1 MGLMRLRGLLLVLVG
16 VVVLGLPAGASALS
30 VYQPAFSFAGGETPA
45 GSFGDANGVAVDEA
59 TGDVYVADV
68 ANNVVDKFTAA
79 GVYLG
84 QITGVGSPAG
94 GFAFAN
100 PAAVAVDNSTNP
112 LDASRG
118 DVYVLDSGHNVID
131 RFDDTGLYLGQLK
144 ETGGGPF
151 AGTPLYGVAV
161 DSEGNAWVYQSN
173 DEVDEFDSSGGFV
186 SSFSTGF
193 GASPG
198 FAVDALDDVF
208 FLRGFPATQ
217 EETSTGGEPRE
228 VDPCGCGVAIAT
240 NRAGD
245 VYVDEGA
252 DIAEFDAAHHPL
264 TQFGSSQLTASGT
277 GGIAVSSATGRA
289 YVANPAD
296 GKVYAYD
303 AVVVP
308 DTTTEPASSVRETSA
323 TLNGTVN
330 PAGLPVTS
338 CSFEYGT
345 EASYG
350 QSVPCAQTPAQIGSG
365 TAPVAVSANLSGLQP
380 LTTYHFRFVA
390 GNANGVNEGARD
402 ETFITPTQPSVEG
415 VSLAAVGSTTATVGT
430 QVNANYASTSY
441 YVEYGTSAAYGSSIP
456 AESLGVPLGPVGV
469 QIHMSGLQPG
479 TVYHYRVVALN
490 TIGITRSAD
499 ATFTTLPSSGAS
511 GTALP
516 DGRAFEQVSPP
527 GNGEVYIPD
536 IITPRTLG
544 FEDSR
549 TDAPYRAA
557 ADGDGVVYVGDPPG
571 SGVGGNGQQGNGH
584 VSDNEYLATRSAQGW
599 TAGDIEPPPPVEG
612 ESHPHFQALSND
624 LSMAYF
630 NSSDQP
636 PLAGAPANCD
646 GLYSRSG
653 EGVFARVFT
662 STLTPGYCG
671 RPLFAGASVDGSR
684 VFFQSEAALIA
695 GAVPASGSVQ
705 GQYCFYDCD
714 LYESVGGRLS
724 LVNVLP
730 GGGVDPHATF
740 GGLNALAAG
749 LSEEFVRPDLSGAVS
764 ADGLLVF
771 WSDAS
776 TGVVY
781 VRVNGTSTVQVSAG
795 AARFWGASADGR
807 FAFYTEGERLLRFDL
822 EKGTREELAGAGAD
836 VQGVT
841 GISEDGSYVY
851 FVANGALAAG
861 ATPGTCQQKAFY
873 IEEEGLSCSLYALHV
888 GEPAV
893 FVASLAAT
901 DNNISV
907 NADTNENFGDW
918 AAPLGLRTAEVSA
931 DGHAVAFSSSLPLA
945 GTGSQGGPN
954 VFVYTYGRGGGHMLC
969 ASCDRFGVGGE
980 VIPSLQETFM
990 RRWFSDDGNRV
1001 FFETAAPLSPADL
1014 NGRDDVYEWER
1025 DGSGSCGEPAG
1036 CVYLLSGGTSGDES
1050 IFVDASANGDDV
1062 FFTSRG
1068 QLVPSD
1074 HDESID
1080 LYDARVGGGFAS
1092 VSAPMCSGADC
1103 QGVPP
1108 APSVFATPSSATFSG
1123 GGNLAP
1129 PPVVGVKAKAKK
1141 VKQCRR
1147 GSVRRHGRCVKQK
1160 PRARAK
1166 GSGKRA
1172 KKGRK

>member
-45 GSFGDANGVAVDEA
+45 GSFGEANGVAVDEA

-84 QITGVGSPAG
+84 QITGAGSPAG

-161 DSEGNAWVYQSN
+161 DGEGNAWVYQSSA
-173 DEVDEFDSSGGFV
+173 EVDEFDSSGGFV

-208 FLRGFPATQ
+208 FLRGEPVAM
-217 EETSTGGEPRE
+217 EETSMGGELGT

-240 NRAGD
+240 SRAGD

-252 DIAEFDAAHHPL
+252 DIAEFDAAHDPL
-264 TQFGSSQLTASGT
+264 TRFGSSQLTASGR
-277 GGIAVSSATGRA
+277 GGVAVSSATGRV
-289 YVANPAD
+289 YVANPTD

-303 AVVVP
+303 AVVLP
-308 DTTTEPASSVRETSA
+308 DTTIEPASGVQETSA

-330 PAGLPVTS
+330 PDGVPVTS

-350 QSVPCAQTPAQIGSG
+350 QSVPCAQTPVQIGSG
-365 TAPVAVSANLSGLQP
+365 TAPVAVSADISGLQGA
-380 LTTYHFRFVA
+380 TTYHFRLVA
-390 GNANGVNEGARD
+390 GNANGTNEGARD
-402 ETFITPTQPSVEG
+402 ETFNTPAPPSVEG
-415 VSLAAVGSTTATVGT
+415 VSSAEVGSTTATVSAH
-430 QVNANYASTSY
+430 VNANYVSTSY
-441 YVEYGTSAAYGSSIP
+441 YVEYGTSTAYGSSTP
-456 AESLGVPLGPVGV
+456 VEDLGVPLGSVGV
-469 QIHMSGLQPG
+469 QVHLSGLQSG
-479 TVYHYRVVALN
+479 TVYHYRMVATNAMGSTPGL
-490 TIGITRSAD
+490 D
-499 ATFTTLPSSGAS
+499 ATFTTPPVIAS
-511 GTALP
+511 QGLP
-516 DGRAFEQVSPP
+516 DGRAYEQVSPP

-536 IITPRTLG
+536 IETPFREG
-544 FEDSR
+544 FADNR

-557 ADGDGVVYVGDPPG
+557 TDGDGVVYVGDPPG

-584 VSDNEYLATRSAQGW
+584 PSDNEYLATRSAQGW

-612 ESHPHFQALSND
+612 ESQPHFQAISND
-624 LSMAYF
+624 LSIAYF
-630 NSSDQP
+630 NSQDQP
-636 PLAGAPANCD
+636 PLAGAPACAHATSD
-646 GLYSRSG
+646 LYSRSS
-653 EGVFARVFT
+653 EGVFAAIFT
-662 STLTPGYCG
+662 STVTSEDCG
-671 RPLFAGASVDGSR
+671 RPLFVGASVDGSR

-695 GAVPASGSVQ
+695 GAVPTSGPVA
-705 GQYCFYDCD
+705 GQFCFYDCD

-740 GGLNALAAG
+740 GGPNARVG
-749 LSEEFVRPDLSGAVS
+749 GVFEFILPDLSGAVS
-764 ADGLLVF
+764 ADGSRAY
-771 WSDAS
+771 WSDVS

-781 VRVNGTSTVQVSAG
+781 VRVDGTSTVQVSAG
-795 AARFWGASADGR
+795 AAQFWAASADGR

-822 EKGTREELAGAGAD
+822 ETGAREELAGAAAG

-851 FVANGALAAG
+851 FVADGVLAAG
-861 ATPGTCQQKAFY
+861 ATPGTCKLEGTER
-873 IEEEGLSCSLYALHV
+873 EEHICNMYALHV
-888 GEPAV
+888 GEPV
-893 FVASLAAT
+893 EFIASLT
-901 DNNISV
+901 SFDNNIPV
-907 NADTNENFGDW
+907 NGEARRHYGDW
-918 AAPLGLRTAEVSA
+918 AGPLGSRTAEVSA
-931 DGHAVAFSSSLPLA
+931 DGRAVAFSSSRPLA
-945 GTGSQGGPN
+945 GAGSPGGRN
-954 VFVYTYGRGGGHMLC
+954 VFVFTYAPGGGQVVC
-969 ASCDRFGVGGE
+969 ASCDRFGAGGE

-1001 FFETAAPLSPADL
+1001 FLETAAALSPADV

-1036 CVYLLSGGTSGDES
+1036 CVYLLSGGTSSDES
-1050 IFVDASANGDDV
+1050 IFVDASANGDDA

-1074 HDESID
+1074 RDGSID
-1080 LYDARVGGGFAS
+1080 LYDARVGGGFAA
-1092 VSAPMCSGADC
+1092 VSAPSCSGAAC

-1123 GGNLAP
+1123 AGNLAP
-1129 PPVVGVKAKAKK
+1129 PVVVGVKPKAKA
-1141 VKQCRR
+1141 KQCRR

-1160 PRARAK
+1160 PGARAK